1 MKQLLLICAV
11 VALVGGCHAGNK
23 KMADEAIA
31 AELAKRKAA
40 EAKKPLTKEKQAK
53 VIETAIRKA
62 ANKPK
67 GELTEEDLEKV
78 TSLDFDGNNLT
89 ELPKGMEKLTQLE
102 KLYLGANKL
111 TDVTGLEKLD
121 QLEGLHLNNNQL
133 TDVKGL
139 EKLTQL
145 KHLFL
150 QNNKLTDGKGLEKL
164 DQLTWLRL
172 DNNQLIDV
180 KGLEKLTQLKYLRL
194 VGNQLTDVKGLEK
207 LDQLSWLHLSNN
219 QLTDVKGLEK
229 LTHLDLL
236 EIFNNPA
243 LTKAQIAELQKALPK
258 CSIGSNPKK

>member
-1 MKQLLLICAV
+1 
-11 VALVGGCHAGNK
+11 
-23 KMADEAIA
+23 MADEAIA

-121 QLEGLHLNNNQL
+121 QLEGLHLNNNQ
-133 TDVKGL
+133 
-139 EKLTQL
+139 
-145 KHLFL
+145 
-150 QNNKLTDGKGLEKL
+150 LTDGKGLEKL

>member
-1 MKQLLLICAV
+1 MKQLLLICVA

-23 KMADEAIA
+23 KMAEEAIA

-40 EAKKPLTKEKQAK
+40 EAKKPLTKEEQAK

-67 GELTEEDLEKV
+67 AELTEEDLGKV
-78 TSLDFDGNNLT
+78 TNLDFNGNNLT

-111 TDVTGLEKLD
+111 TDVKGLGKFD

-139 EKLTQL
+139 EKL
-145 KHLFL
+145 
-150 QNNKLTDGKGLEKL
+150 

-172 DNNQLIDV
+172 DNNQLTDV
-180 KGLEKLTQLKYLRL
+180 PKGLEKLTQLKTL
-194 VGNQLTDVKGLEK
+194 
-207 LDQLSWLHLSNN
+207 WLN
-219 QLTDVKGLEK
+219 D
-229 LTHLDLL
+229 
-236 EIFNNPA
+236 NPD
-243 LTKAQIAELQKALPK
+243 LTKAQIAELKKALPK
-258 CSIGSNPKK
+258 CKIRSNPTK